1 MRDNDNGWLQDDV
14 NFINKNR
21 KIGSHRKPRDNSVV
35 RGLSVMA
42 VTAAAVAFLST
53 TVVTGG
59 TPVTTRHPTPLSV
72 APSLPYGPPVDVDT
86 TQEESDLRLAERAS
100 RQHESRDETH
110 PKPQPSTNA
119 ERVIAY
125 AVAQIGKA
133 YRFGTKGPE
142 TFDCSGLVVAAFN
155 SIGIGLYHFT
165 GRIVREGNAVAR
177 SELARGDIVF
187 PTPNHVGIYIGNNQ
201 MVHASSSRG
210 RVVIGSVYSFY
221 AARRI

>member
-1 MRDNDNGWLQDDV
+1 MYENGWLNDDV
-14 NFINKNR
+14 DFINKHR
-21 KIGSHRKPRDNSVV
+21 RIGSHRRPRDYSVV
-35 RGLSVMA
+35 RGLAVMA
-42 VTAAAVAFLST
+42 VVAASVAVLS
-53 TVVTGG
+53 VNVATGD
-59 TPVTTRHPTPLSV
+59 TPAATHQPTPLSV
-72 APSLPYGPPVDVDT
+72 APSLPVGPSVDT
-86 TQEESDLRLAERAS
+86 AQIESDLRLAERAS

-125 AVAQIGKA
+125 AVAQIGKS

-142 TFDCSGLVVAAFN
+142 TFDCSGLVVAAFR

-165 GRIVREGNAVAR
+165 GRIVREGSAVAR

-187 PTPNHVGIYIGNNQ
+187 PTPNHVGIYLGNNQ

-210 RVVIGSVYSFY
+210 RVVIGNVYSFY